1 VRRGLVVLAAR
12 RGNPRHGSTDRCRV
26 FTAGEITQRND
37 ADQAHIASHYVANFH
52 RFIGMFWALTRRS
65 GGELK
70 MRIHRPLAGGLLLA
84 AQQGFRLCLGLIIF
98 P

>member
-1 VRRGLVVLAAR
+1 M
-12 RGNPRHGSTDRCRV
+12 
-26 FTAGEITQRND
+26 
-37 ADQAHIASHYVANFH
+37 
-52 RFIGMFWALTRRS
+52 GMFWALTRRS